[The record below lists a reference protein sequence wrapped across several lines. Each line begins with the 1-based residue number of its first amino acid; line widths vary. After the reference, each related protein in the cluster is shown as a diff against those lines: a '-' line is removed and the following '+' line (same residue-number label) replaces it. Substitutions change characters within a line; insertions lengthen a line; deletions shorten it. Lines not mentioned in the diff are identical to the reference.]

1 MKARGAGT
9 SERRPH
15 GRRQEVLATVRASA
29 SPLSILDIAGRLGV
43 HPNTV
48 RFHLNAL
55 LENGQ
60 VEEARPE
67 SAGPG
72 RPPLMVRAP
81 AGMDRA
87 GPRNYRLLAGIL
99 ADAFASEPDPVEKA
113 TEVGRAW
120 ARRTAA
126 PSTLSAPSGPARTG
140 TCTEDGFTDQG
151 EAIGHLMTML
161 DDLGFAPEHEPERR
175 PGQIGLR
182 HCPFLELASDRP
194 QVICSLHLGLMQGTM
209 AALNTPITVERLTP
223 YAEPDLCLVHL
234 GTAPD
239 TPGKADDPSSE
250 GGRR

>member
-1 MKARGAGT
+1 MKERGAGT
-9 SERRPH
+9 PKRRDH

-126 PSTLSAPSGPARTG
+126 PSGPART
-140 TCTEDGFTDQG
+140 EDGFAAQD